1 MELRELPESIG
12 RLTQLRVLSLFDDR
26 LTALPESIGELT
38 ELQKLYLDGNR
49 LTVLPES
56 IGRLTQL
63 QMLNLG
69 HSRLIALPESIGR
82 LTQLQTLNLHSNQL
96 TALPGSIGELTE
108 LQKLYLGRNQLT
120 TLPESIGRLT
130 KLQML
135 NLGHSR
141 LTVLPESIG
150 RLTQLQTLY
159 LWGNQLTALPESMQK
174 LTHLENLFLHGND
187 ALGIPPEILGPT
199 IDESYGKTKPANPA
213 EILQYYFRS
222 RAEATRALNE
232 AKILLVGQGG
242 VGKTSLVKRL
252 VDNRFDPEERKT
264 EGINI
269 TQWPIPAEGEGTD
282 GNIRLNIW
290 DFGGQEIM
298 HATHQFFLTKRSLY
312 LLVLDARKGENEGN
326 MHYWLRIIQSYG
338 ADSPVLVV
346 INKNEPPN
354 QLDLNE
360 TRLGKDY
367 APNVLG
373 FFKTSCSDGTGIAE
387 LRAAIEEQVQ
397 RLEHV
402 HDRVPA
408 SYFRVKEELEEQAR
422 EKDFLD
428 IDEYQGLC
436 REHGVKE
443 QGHQNTLIRFLHD
456 LGNVLNFDD
465 PDNPYQLRDTKVLN
479 PEWVTGGVYKI
490 LNNQMLMRQDGVLE
504 RRQLGEV
511 LADAE
516 TYPPD
521 REQFIIDM
529 MRRFE
534 LCFAFPD
541 SEGQQFLIP
550 ELLRPNEPELN
561 WQEADALNFQYHYTA
576 LPGGIMPRLIVRMH
590 RNLTTKRTTWQSG
603 AVLEIEGC
611 RALVRG
617 DTQAGKVYISVQGEV
632 PVRRRNAL
640 AVIRDQFRQ
649 IHGTIPKIGAQEKV
663 PLPDNPHVVVGYE
676 HLLTL
681 EEQGIDTFVPE
692 GVREPYR
699 VQDLLNGI
707 EDPAKRRQE
716 RERERMGREGE
727 WARGSREPRTEELER
742 RGPVDLRTFLSVGG
756 FVLLAIV
763 VLSGVLGLLVRFLGA
778 GATTAIVGGAALFT
792 VLLIVAVALFT
803 GKFGEKTTEKI
814 LGWILEKVPAL
825 RWGGESQ

>member
-1 MELRELPESIG
+1 MAGETPEQIAEKRIEEAARSGATDLDLRSLKLWELPESIG
-12 RLTQLRVLSLFDDR
+12 RLTQLRKLYLFENQLTALPESLDRLTQLEALYLGGNR
-26 LTALPESIGELT
+26 LTALPESLGSLT
-38 ELQKLYLDGNR
+38 ELQ
-49 LTVLPES
+49 
-56 IGRLTQL
+56 
-63 QMLNLG
+63 
-69 HSRLIALPESIGR
+69 
-82 LTQLQTLNLHSNQL
+82 
-96 TALPGSIGELTE
+96 ELS
-108 LQKLYLGRNQLT
+108 LWSNQLT
-120 TLPESIGRLT
+120 TLPESID
-130 KLQML
+130 
-135 NLGHSR
+135 
-141 LTVLPESIG
+141 
-150 RLTQLQTLY
+150 RLTQLQQLY
-159 LWGNQLTALPESMQK
+159 LANNQLTALPESIEK
-174 LTHLENLFLHGND
+174 LTHLKGLLLHGND
-187 ALGIPPEILGPT
+187 ALGIPPEILGPAWQQVR
-199 IDESYGKTKPANPA
+199 DEKATLANPA
-213 EILQYYFRS
+213 EILQYYFRT
-222 RAEATRALNE
+222 RAEPTRALNE

-252 VDNRFDPEERKT
+252 VDNTFDPDERKT

-269 TQWPIPAEGEGTD
+269 TQWPIPVRSGGAD

-346 INKNEPPN
+346 INQNEPPN

-367 APNVLG
+367 APNVRG
-373 FFKTSCSDGTGIAE
+373 FFKTSCSKGTGIAE
-387 LRAAIEEQVQ
+387 LRTAIEKQVQ

-402 HDRVPA
+402 HDRVPV

-436 REHGVKE
+436 RTHGVKE
-443 QGHQNTLIRFLHD
+443 QSHQRTLIRFLHD

-511 LADAE
+511 LADPE
-516 TYPPD
+516 KYPRD
-521 REQFIIDM
+521 REQFILDM

-550 ELLRPNEPELN
+550 ELLRSNEPELN
-561 WQEADALNFQYHYTA
+561 WQEAEALNFQYHYTA
-576 LPGGIMPRLIVRMH
+576 LPGGIMPGLIVRMH
-590 RNLTTKRTTWQSG
+590 RNLTKNRTTWQSG
-603 AVLEIEGC
+603 AVLEIDGC

-617 DTQAGKVYISVQGEV
+617 DTQAGRVYISVQGEV
-632 PVRRRNAL
+632 RVRRRNAL

-663 PLPDNPHVVVGYE
+663 PLPDNPDVVVGYE

-681 EEQGIDTFVPE
+681 EEQGIETFVPE

-707 EDPAKRRQE
+707 EDPEKRRQD
-716 RERERMGREGE
+716 RERRGREGE
-727 WARGSREPRTEELER
+727 WPRASREPETEEPER
-742 RGPVDLRTFLSVGG
+742 KGPVDLRSFRAVAW
-756 FVLLAIV
+756 FFLLAIV
-763 VLSGVLGLLVRFLGA
+763 IVSGLLALLVHFLGA
-778 GATTAIVGGAALFT
+778 GATTAIVGGAAFLV
-792 VLLIVAVALFT
+792 VLLVVSVALFT
-803 GKFGEKTTEKI
+803 GKVGAERAERI
-814 LGWILEKVPAL
+814 LGWILKKIPTL
-825 RWGGESQ
+825 RWGGEAQ

>member
-1 MELRELPESIG
+1 MADGTPEQIAERRIEEAARRGAEELDLSSLKLRELPESIG
-12 RLTQLRVLSLFDDR
+12 RLTQLQRLRLYNNQ
-26 LTALPESIGELT
+26 LTALPGSL
-38 ELQKLYLDGNR
+38 
-49 LTVLPES
+49 
-56 IGRLTQL
+56 GRLTHL
-63 QMLNLG
+63 LELNLQENQ
-69 HSRLIALPESIGR
+69 LTALPESIGR
-82 LTQLQTLNLHSNQL
+82 LTQLRSLWLHD
-96 TALPGSIGELTE
+96 
-108 LQKLYLGRNQLT
+108 
-120 TLPESIGRLT
+120 
-130 KLQML
+130 
-135 NLGHSR
+135 
-141 LTVLPESIG
+141 
-150 RLTQLQTLY
+150 
-159 LWGNQLTALPESMQK
+159 NQLTALPESIGWLTQLQRLLLHGNQLTILPESMEK
-174 LTHLENLFLHGND
+174 LTHLEELFLHDNG

-199 IDESYGKTKPANPA
+199 WGQLRGEAKPANPA
-213 EILQYYFRS
+213 EILEYYFRS

-232 AKILLVGQGG
+232 AKILLVGQGS

-252 VDNRFDPEERKT
+252 VENTFDPDEPKT

-269 TQWPIPAEGEGTD
+269 TEWPIPAQSGGAD

-367 APNVLG
+367 ASNVRG
-373 FFKTSCSDGTGIAE
+373 FFKTSCSKGTGIAE
-387 LRAAIEEQVQ
+387 LRAAIEEQVE

-402 HDRVPA
+402 HDRVPV

-422 EKDFLD
+422 ERDFLALE
-428 IDEYQGLC
+428 EYRGLC
-436 REHGVKE
+436 RKHGVAE

-516 TYPPD
+516 KYPRD
-521 REQFIIDM
+521 REQFILDM

-541 SEGQQFLIP
+541 SEGQRFLIP

-561 WQEADALNFQYHYTA
+561 WQKADALNFQYHYTA
-576 LPGGIMPRLIVRMH
+576 LPGGIMPRLIVKMH
-590 RNLTTKRTTWQSG
+590 RNLTKKRTTWQSG
-603 AVLEIEGC
+603 AVLEIDGC

-632 PVRRRNAL
+632 PVRRRNSL

-663 PLPDNPHVVVGYE
+663 PLPDNPDVVVGYD

-681 EEQGIDTFVPE
+681 EEQAIETFVPE
-692 GVREPYR
+692 GAKTAYR

-707 EDPAKRRQE
+707 EDPEKRRQD
-716 RERERMGREGE
+716 RERREREGE
-727 WARGSREPRTEELER
+727 WPRVSREPEREEPEQ
-742 RGPVDLRTFLSVGG
+742 RGPVDLRGFRAVAWFFLI
-756 FVLLAIV
+756 AIV
-763 VLSGVLGLLVRFLGA
+763 IVSGTLALFVHFLGA
-778 GATTAIVGGAALFT
+778 GATTAIVGGAALLV
-792 VLLIVAVALFT
+792 VLLVVAVGLFT
-803 GKFGEKTTEKI
+803 GKVGAGRAERI
-814 LGWILEKVPAL
+814 LGWILEKIPAL
-825 RWGGESQ
+825 RRGGKSQ

>member
-1 MELRELPESIG
+1 MAEETPEQIAERRIEEAARSGATSVDLGRRGLRELPESIG
-12 RLTQLRVLSLFDDR
+12 RLTELR
-26 LTALPESIGELT
+26 EL
-38 ELQKLYLDGNR
+38 R
-49 LTVLPES
+49 
-56 IGRLTQL
+56 
-63 QMLNLG
+63 
-69 HSRLIALPESIGR
+69 
-82 LTQLQTLNLHSNQL
+82 
-96 TALPGSIGELTE
+96 
-108 LQKLYLGRNQLT
+108 LGRNQLT
-120 TLPESIGRLT
+120 TLPES
-130 KLQML
+130 
-135 NLGHSR
+135 
-141 LTVLPESIG
+141 
-150 RLTQLQTLY
+150 
-159 LWGNQLTALPESMQK
+159 MQK
-174 LTHLENLFLHGND
+174 LIHLEELFLHGND

-199 IDESYGKTKPANPA
+199 WQQVSGRKGKPANPA

-222 RAEATRALNE
+222 RAEATRALND

-252 VDNRFDPEERKT
+252 VHNAFDPEEPKT

-269 TQWPIPAEGEGTD
+269 TQWPIPAQSGEAD

-312 LLVLDARKGENEGN
+312 LLVLDAREGESKGNI
-326 MHYWLRIIQSYG
+326 HYWLRIIQSCA
-338 ADSPVLVV
+338 ADAPVLVV

-367 APNVLG
+367 ASNVRG

-387 LRAAIEEQVQ
+387 LRAAIEEQVE

-402 HDRVPA
+402 HDRVPV
-408 SYFRVKEELEEQAR
+408 SYFRVKEELGKQAR

-428 IDEYQGLC
+428 IDEYQVMC
-436 REHGVKE
+436 REHGVAE
-443 QGHQNTLIRFLHD
+443 ESHQRTLIRFLHD

-490 LNNQMLMRQDGVLE
+490 LNNQMLMRQDGVLQ

-516 TYPPD
+516 KYPPD
-521 REQFIIDM
+521 REQFILDM

-534 LCFAFPD
+534 LCFAFSD

-550 ELLRPNEPELN
+550 ELLRSNEPELN

-590 RNLTTKRTTWQSG
+590 RNLTKNRTTWQSG
-603 AVLEIEGC
+603 AVLEIDGC

-663 PLPDNPHVVVGYE
+663 PLPDNPDVVVGYE

-692 GVREPYR
+692 GVRESYR

-707 EDPAKRRQE
+707 EDPEKRRQD
-716 RERERMGREGE
+716 RERRGREGE
-727 WARGSREPRTEELER
+727 WARPIREPETKEAER
-742 RGPVDLRTFLSVGG
+742 RGPVDLRGFRAVAWFFLI
-756 FVLLAIV
+756 AIV
-763 VLSGVLGLLVRFLGA
+763 IVSGTLALFVHFLGA
-778 GATTAIVGGAALFT
+778 GATTAIVGGAALLV
-792 VLLIVAVALFT
+792 VLLVVAVGLFT
-803 GKFGEKTTEKI
+803 GKVGAGRAERI
-814 LGWILEKVPAL
+814 LGWILKKIPTL
-825 RWGGESQ
+825 RWGSESQ

>member
-1 MELRELPESIG
+1 M
-12 RLTQLRVLSLFDDR
+12 
-26 LTALPESIGELT
+26 
-38 ELQKLYLDGNR
+38 
-49 LTVLPES
+49 
-56 IGRLTQL
+56 
-63 QMLNLG
+63 
-69 HSRLIALPESIGR
+69 
-82 LTQLQTLNLHSNQL
+82 
-96 TALPGSIGELTE
+96 
-108 LQKLYLGRNQLT
+108 
-120 TLPESIGRLT
+120 
-130 KLQML
+130 
-135 NLGHSR
+135 
-141 LTVLPESIG
+141 
-150 RLTQLQTLY
+150 
-159 LWGNQLTALPESMQK
+159 
-174 LTHLENLFLHGND
+174 
-187 ALGIPPEILGPT
+187 
-199 IDESYGKTKPANPA
+199 
-213 EILQYYFRS
+213 
-222 RAEATRALNE
+222 
-232 AKILLVGQGG
+232 GQGG

-252 VDNRFDPEERKT
+252 VENTFDPEERKT

-269 TQWPIPAEGEGTD
+269 TQWPIPVQSGGAD
-282 GNIRLNIW
+282 GNIRLNLW

-312 LLVLDARKGENEGN
+312 LLVLDAREGESKGNI
-326 MHYWLRIIQSYG
+326 HYWLRIIQSYG

-387 LRAAIEEQVQ
+387 LRAAIEEQVE

-402 HDRVPA
+402 HDRVPV
-408 SYFRVKEELEEQAR
+408 SYFRVKEELEKQAR

-428 IDEYQGLC
+428 IGEYQGLC
-436 REHGVKE
+436 RTHGVKE
-443 QGHQNTLIRFLHD
+443 QSHQNMLIRFLHD

-490 LNNQMLMRQDGVLE
+490 LNNQMLMRQDGVLQ

-511 LADAE
+511 LADPE
-516 TYPPD
+516 KYPPD
-521 REQFIIDM
+521 REQFILDM

-541 SEGQQFLIP
+541 SDGQQFLIP
-550 ELLRPNEPELN
+550 ELLRSNEPELN

-590 RNLTTKRTTWQSG
+590 RNLTKKRTTWQSG
-603 AVLEIEGC
+603 AVLEIDGC

-632 PVRRRNAL
+632 RVRRRNAL

-692 GVREPYR
+692 GTKKSYR

-707 EDPAKRRQE
+707 EDPEKRRQE
-716 RERERMGREGE
+716 RERRGREGE
-727 WARGSREPRTEELER
+727 WPRRSREPETKEPEP
-742 RGPVDLRTFLSVGG
+742 RGPVDLRTFLAVGG

-763 VLSGVLGLLVRFLGA
+763 VLSGVLGGLTHLCGA
-778 GATTAIVGGAALFT
+778 GTTGAIVSGVVLFT
-792 VLLIVAVALFT
+792 VLLIVSVALFM
-803 GKFGEKTTEKI
+803 GIFGEKTAERI
-814 LGWILEKVPAL
+814 LGWILKKIPTL
-825 RWGGESQ
+825 R

>member
-1 MELRELPESIG
+1 MADETPEQIAARRIEEATRSGATELNLTALKLRELPESIS
-12 RLTQLRVLSLFDDR
+12 RLTRLRKLHLVDNQLS
-26 LTALPESIGELT
+26 ALPESIGQLT
-38 ELQKLYLDGNR
+38 QLQKLTVHGNR
-49 LTVLPES
+49 LSTLPEGIGRLTKLRELYLGESQLNALPESIVQLGQLQKLMLFGNQLSTLPES
-56 IGRLTQL
+56 IGQLTRVQL
-63 QMLNLG
+63 LSLSGNQL
-69 HSRLIALPESIGR
+69 SALPESIGQ
-82 LTQLQTLNLHSNQL
+82 LTQLQELRLDRNQL
-96 TALPGSIGELTE
+96 TALP
-108 LQKLYLGRNQLT
+108 Q
-120 TLPESIGRLT
+120 
-130 KLQML
+130 
-135 NLGHSR
+135 
-141 LTVLPESIG
+141 
-150 RLTQLQTLY
+150 
-159 LWGNQLTALPESMQK
+159 SMEK
-174 LTHLENLFLHGND
+174 LTHLNELFLHDND

-199 IDESYGKTKPANPA
+199 FVEVSGEVQPANPA

-252 VDNRFDPEERKT
+252 VEDTFDPEEPKT

-269 TQWPIPAEGEGTD
+269 TQWPIPAEGDGAD
-282 GNIRLNIW
+282 GNIRLNVW

-312 LLVLDARKGENEGN
+312 LLVL
-326 MHYWLRIIQSYG
+326 
-338 ADSPVLVV
+338 VV

-360 TRLGKDY
+360 TRLAKDY

-373 FFKTSCSDGTGIAE
+373 FFKTSCSDGAGIAE

-402 HDRVPA
+402 HDRVPV
-408 SYFRVKEELEEQAR
+408 SYFRVKEQLEEQAR

-428 IDEYQGLC
+428 IEEYRGLC
-436 REHGVKE
+436 RKHGVAE

-465 PDNPYQLRDTKVLN
+465 PDNPYQLQDTKVLN

-511 LADAE
+511 LADSE
-516 TYPPD
+516 TYPVD
-521 REQFIIDM
+521 REQFILDM

-541 SEGQQFLIP
+541 SDGQQFLIP

-561 WQEADALNFQYHYTA
+561 WAEADAPNFQYHYKA

-590 RNLTTKRTTWQSG
+590 RNLTKKRTTWQSG
-603 AVLEIEGC
+603 AVLEIDRC
-611 RALVRG
+611 QALVRG

-632 PVRRRNAL
+632 PAWRRNAL

-649 IHGTIPKIGAQEKV
+649 IHATIPKIGAQEKV
-663 PLPDNPHVVVGYE
+663 PLPDNPDVVVGYE

-681 EEQGIDTFVPE
+681 EEQGIETFVPE
-692 GVREPYR
+692 GATKPYR

-707 EDPAKRRQE
+707 EDPEKRRQE
-716 RERERMGREGE
+716 RERRGREGE
-727 WARGSREPRTEELER
+727 WGRRSPEPETEEPER
-742 RGPVDLRTFLSVGG
+742 RGPVDVRTFRAVAWFFLIAILIVSGA
-756 FVLLAIV
+756 LALYV
-763 VLSGVLGLLVRFLGA
+763 HFLGA
-778 GATTAIVGGAALFT
+778 GATTAIVGGA
-792 VLLIVAVALFT
+792 VLLVVLLLAAVGLFT
-803 GKFGEKTTEKI
+803 GMFGEKTTAKI
-814 LGWILEKVPAL
+814 IGWILKKIPVL
-825 RWGGESQ
+825 GGGGESQ

>member
-1 MELRELPESIG
+1 MADETPEQIAARRIEEATRSGATELNLTALKLRELPESIS
-12 RLTQLRVLSLFDDR
+12 RLTRLRKLHLVDNQLS
-26 LTALPESIGELT
+26 ALPESIGQLT
-38 ELQKLYLDGNR
+38 QLQKLTVHGNR
-49 LTVLPES
+49 LSTLPEGIGRLTKLRELYLGESQLNALPESIVQLGQLQKLMLFGNQLSTLPES
-56 IGRLTQL
+56 IGQLTRVQL
-63 QMLNLG
+63 LSLSGNQL
-69 HSRLIALPESIGR
+69 SALPESIGQ
-82 LTQLQTLNLHSNQL
+82 LTQLQELRLDRNQL
-96 TALPGSIGELTE
+96 TALP
-108 LQKLYLGRNQLT
+108 Q
-120 TLPESIGRLT
+120 
-130 KLQML
+130 
-135 NLGHSR
+135 
-141 LTVLPESIG
+141 
-150 RLTQLQTLY
+150 
-159 LWGNQLTALPESMQK
+159 SMEK
-174 LTHLENLFLHGND
+174 LTHLNELFLHDND

-199 IDESYGKTKPANPA
+199 FVEVSGEVQPANPA

-252 VDNRFDPEERKT
+252 VEDTFDPEEPKT

-269 TQWPIPAEGEGTD
+269 TQWPIPAEGDGAD
-282 GNIRLNIW
+282 GNIRLNVW

-312 LLVLDARKGENEGN
+312 LLVL
-326 MHYWLRIIQSYG
+326 
-338 ADSPVLVV
+338 VV

-360 TRLGKDY
+360 TRLAKDY

-373 FFKTSCSDGTGIAE
+373 FFKTSCSDGAGIAE

-402 HDRVPA
+402 HDRVPV
-408 SYFRVKEELEEQAR
+408 SYFRVKEQLEEQAR

-428 IDEYQGLC
+428 IEEYRGLC
-436 REHGVKE
+436 RKHGVAE

-465 PDNPYQLRDTKVLN
+465 PDNPYQLQDTKVLN

-511 LADAE
+511 LADSE
-516 TYPPD
+516 TYPVD
-521 REQFIIDM
+521 REQFILDM

-541 SEGQQFLIP
+541 SDGQQFLIP

-561 WQEADALNFQYHYTA
+561 WAEADALNFQYHYKA

-590 RNLTTKRTTWQSG
+590 RNLTKKRTTWQSG
-603 AVLEIEGC
+603 AVLEIDRC
-611 RALVRG
+611 QALVRG

-632 PVRRRNAL
+632 PAWRRNAL

-649 IHGTIPKIGAQEKV
+649 IHATIPKIGAQEKV
-663 PLPDNPHVVVGYE
+663 PLPDNPDVVVGYE

-681 EEQGIDTFVPE
+681 EEQGIETFVPE
-692 GVREPYR
+692 GATKPYR

-707 EDPAKRRQE
+707 EDPEKRRQE
-716 RERERMGREGE
+716 RERRGREGE
-727 WARGSREPRTEELER
+727 WGRRSPEPETEEPER
-742 RGPVDLRTFLSVGG
+742 RGPVDVRTFRAVAWFFLIAILIVSGA
-756 FVLLAIV
+756 LALYV
-763 VLSGVLGLLVRFLGA
+763 HFLGA
-778 GATTAIVGGAALFT
+778 GATTAIVGGA
-792 VLLIVAVALFT
+792 VLLVVLLLAAVGLFT
-803 GKFGEKTTEKI
+803 GMFGEKTTAKI
-814 LGWILEKVPAL
+814 IGWILKKIPVL
-825 RWGGESQ
+825 GGGGESQ